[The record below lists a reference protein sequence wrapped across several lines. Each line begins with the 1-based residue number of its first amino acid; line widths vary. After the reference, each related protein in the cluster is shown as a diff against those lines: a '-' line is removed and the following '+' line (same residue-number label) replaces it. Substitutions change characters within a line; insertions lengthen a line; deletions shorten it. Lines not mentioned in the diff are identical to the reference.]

1 MTDGFPHTRKTSS
14 SIHQTACNFSNEVD
28 NFEGSHFRPLNF
40 KVFLHSQSIVYA
52 IYPITSEELL
62 VISARFFISTFMLGS
77 YYFLHIMNFVI
88 TYKKYTLS

>member
-1 MTDGFPHTRKTSS
+1 MTDGFPLTRKISS
-14 SIHQTACNFSNEVD
+14 SIHQTVCNFSNEVD
-28 NFEGSHFRPLNF
+28 NFEGSHFQPLNF
-40 KVFLHSQSIVYA
+40 KVFLYSQSIVYA

-62 VISARFFISTFMLGS
+62 VIPARFFISTFMLGY